1 MLLHLVIRFALHSG
15 HASGCVVVTR
25 CGSGSGPSVRR
36 PCRCIHTT
44 FGPWSVDRRFQEL
57 NEVEYETTALLL
69 LLLGVLLTLLKR
81 VLGQMNPRNHDH
93 RNHPCSSMHG
103 IVHIMSSPLGEW
115 RNNSFR
121 DP

>member
-1 MLLHLVIRFALHSG
+1 MLLHLVIRFAPLSG
-15 HASGCVVVTR
+15 HASGCAVVTR
-25 CGSGSGPSVRR
+25 CGSGPGVRR

-44 FGPWSVDRRFQEL
+44 LGSWSVDRRFQEL

-81 VLGQMNPRNHDH
+81 VLVQMNPRNHDH
-93 RNHPCSSMHG
+93 GNHPCSSLHG

-121 DP
+121 GP